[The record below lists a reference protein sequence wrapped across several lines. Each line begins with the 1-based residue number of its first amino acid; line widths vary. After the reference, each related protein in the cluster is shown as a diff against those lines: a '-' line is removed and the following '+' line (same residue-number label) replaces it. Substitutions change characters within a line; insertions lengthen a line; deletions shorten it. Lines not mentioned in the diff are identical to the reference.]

1 MYEDGGK
8 FVVQTRFV
16 ATYSFTC
23 WSIST
28 RYNKSPLVAL
38 LCLYSL
44 FYKTLDMGWISC
56 MQYECPINSPRL
68 DRAALA
74 SVLAGRVNLGSIIV
88 LTIFHFSC
96 CNHCQVHY
104 LNCMGIL
111 HEFWYNNG
119 KFITPLNASASG
131 HYFVISKIFK
141 PIYKYEWKST
151 RYPASYVWSGNSG
164 AHE

>member
-38 LCLYSL
+38 LCLYTI
-44 FYKTLDMGWISC
+44 FHKTLDMGWISC

-68 DRAALA
+68 DRWYGCGACAKSQFGLYYC
-74 SVLAGRVNLGSIIV
+74 SYN
-88 LTIFHFSC
+88 FSFFMLQSLSSTLFELHG
-96 CNHCQVHY
+96 NSTWILIQQWKIY
-104 LNCMGIL
+104 YTLN
-111 HEFWYNNG
+111 
-119 KFITPLNASASG
+119 TSASG

>member
-111 HEFWYNNG
+111 HEF
-119 KFITPLNASASG
+119 
-131 HYFVISKIFK
+131 
-141 PIYKYEWKST
+141 
-151 RYPASYVWSGNSG
+151 
-164 AHE
+164 

>member
-1 MYEDGGK
+1 MITHDLLAVSSWNTTVFLKRWLFANIIKIWSTVQMYEDGGK

-119 KFITPLNASASG
+119 KFITP
-131 HYFVISKIFK
+131 
-141 PIYKYEWKST
+141 
-151 RYPASYVWSGNSG
+151 
-164 AHE
+164 